1 MKVLITG
8 SRGYIGSNLAKTFV
22 YNDIIPFG
30 VDKELRP
37 EGSAIYGLFHHTSFE
52 DSDLAD
58 IICNFGIDTIC
69 HLAADAS
76 VPDSLVSPDKYY
88 KNNVANTIQLLNNL
102 VERKWKGNIIF
113 SSSAAVYPS
122 TSFPVSEDQ
131 ETNPMNPYGHSKLM
145 CEQILR
151 DYHNAFGIGVVCFR
165 YFNVAGAWG
174 DTGDHEASDHV
185 IQKLIRA
192 SFNGSNFVIFS
203 DKKDTP
209 DGTCV
214 RDYFHVRD
222 VCDAHLAAITF
233 LKANPGFYIYN
244 LGTSSGTSVA
254 ELIKEFELTTKAD
267 LNFIVGPP
275 RPGDPDFLV
284 ANGSKFVQD
293 VKYTYKHSDLKNIL
307 ATAYEYGSIKQKEYH
322 GV

>member
-1 MKVLITG
+1 LKVLITG

-22 YNDIIPFG
+22 LNDVVPLG
-30 VDKELRP
+30 VDRELRP
-37 EGSAIYGLFHHTSFE
+37 HGSSIYGLFHHANFE
-52 DSDLAD
+52 DPELAD
-58 IICNFGIDTIC
+58 IVTNFGIDTIC

-76 VPDSLVSPDKYY
+76 VPDSIESPDKYY

-122 TSFPVSEDQ
+122 SSHPVTEDH
-131 ETNPMNPYGHSKLM
+131 ELNPMNPYGHSKLM

-151 DYHNAFGIGVVCFR
+151 DYHNAYGINVMCFR

-174 DTGDHEASDHV
+174 DTGDHEGSDHV
-185 IQKLIRA
+185 IQKLIKA
-192 SFNGSNFVIFS
+192 SLDSTTFVIYS

-222 VCDAHLAAITF
+222 VCDAHLAAIEF
-233 LKANPGFYIYN
+233 LKNNPGFYIYN
-244 LGTSSGTSVA
+244 LGTSSGTSVK
-254 ELIKEFELTTKAD
+254 ELVSKFIYTTKSN
-267 LNFIVGPP
+267 LHFIVGES

-284 ANGSKFVQD
+284 ADGTRFMQD
-293 VKYTYKHSDLKNIL
+293 VKYTYNHSDLNNIL
-307 ATAYEYGSIKQKEYH
+307 ATAYEYSTAKRKEYY
-322 GV
+322 GY